1 MTESDFEPPPHAKAR
16 WAGAIYLVV
25 VVAGM
30 FSLGY
35 APSLIFAGNNDAE
48 IVQSIASHERLLQLS
63 IVAEAICYL
72 AFLILPLALHR
83 FLAPA
88 GRFAAMIMVALAT
101 MSVPLGFAGLV
112 HLLDIVRMLAGDA
125 AQLSEVAVMTAL
137 NSYWSGMR
145 LLAIPWGL
153 WLLPFG
159 WLVIRSRFAPSVLG
173 ILLILAG
180 VGYVANFL
188 GGLLIDNYSDLGVA
202 QLLKAPRF
210 AEVLICAWMLVMGA
224 RGLSGRRLASGD

>member
-1 MTESDFEPPPHAKAR
+1 MTGSDFEPPPHAKAR

-25 VVAGM
+25 VAGM

-35 APSLIFAGNNDAE
+35 APSLVFAGNNDAE

-88 GRFAAMIMVALAT
+88 GRFTAMIMVALAT

-137 NSYWSGMR
+137 NSY
-145 LLAIPWGL
+145 
-153 WLLPFG
+153 
-159 WLVIRSRFAPSVLG
+159 
-173 ILLILAG
+173 
-180 VGYVANFL
+180 
-188 GGLLIDNYSDLGVA
+188 
-202 QLLKAPRF
+202 
-210 AEVLICAWMLVMGA
+210 
-224 RGLSGRRLASGD
+224 